1 MRRAAPIAATLTIA
15 LACSNGQ
22 KTPATTSTSTAEPTA
37 LHPDAV
43 AQIEALIAEKE
54 ARSPLERKIS
64 SQLLYQ
70 RDGRLPGYA
79 GKHPDLVPLTEVDAS
94 GRVLVDLKGEITAE
108 VLDLVGKFGGT
119 VVYAS
124 PAQQGARAWLPLEH
138 LETVA
143 AQPAVS
149 NIRPALAATTRRA
162 PAPYNAHKFGSASR
176 QARVAA
182 VKEAVRQAMVAPR
195 STAVAGDGLL
205 NVGAATS
212 QGDKAHAADRARK
225 FYGTDGTGVRVGVL
239 SDSDDFKEQS
249 IATGDLP
256 ADTVTVPGQDGR
268 PGSGEG
274 TAMMEIVHDV
284 APGAKLFFATA
295 FTSPESFA
303 DNIRTLRF
311 TYHCDV
317 IIDDV
322 IYFFESPF
330 EDDIIAQAVD
340 DVAADGA
347 LYFSSAGNEGSYG
360 DGTSGTW
367 EGDFLSA
374 GSNATLA
381 ALPSGYL
388 LHNWGDSIIS
398 NRIEATGGPLILHW
412 SDPGSLAN
420 PASANDY
427 DIFVL
432 DHNLRNVLVA
442 STDIQ
447 DGTGLPFEFVG
458 FLLGSNLRVVV
469 AKHVGAANRAIRV
482 VLFGGELGLATGG
495 ATYGHATARGA
506 MGVAAVDVAEAVGGV
521 FVAGNTTPV
530 ELFSSDGWRQVF
542 YNRNNLPIRG
552 GVTFGSGGGETRFKP
567 DLSAADGVSTTL
579 PSGSGLNPF
588 FGTSA
593 AAPHAGAV
601 AALLKS
607 AVPTATAAKIRA
619 AMLAAA
625 LDIEAQGS
633 DQQSGQGVVSAM
645 ESLQQVGA
653 KPAVFL
659 SFVSKTITGS
669 GGGSLQPGG
678 TGSVVVAVLNEGG
691 ATATAVTATL
701 TTSTPGVV
709 MISGSSAMPNIAPG
723 ATASNTTPFTFSI
736 NPAFPCGGNIQ
747 FQLSVAFTGRGTSPT
762 AFTFTTP
769 VGQPSSTA
777 TVFSFTGPR
786 ALIPDSNAAG
796 VNVPIPVSLSGALS
810 RVTFS
815 IDGTVCTNAIGAT
828 TVGLDHTWVGD
839 LVGKLTS
846 PSGTTVTLFSR
857 PGGTGNSGN
866 NFCQT
871 VLDDGASTS
880 IQNIAVAGA
889 PWTGTFQPAQP
900 LSTFNGEPAGGTWVL
915 NVSDLAF
922 LDTGGVNAVSLSLRG
937 YTCGP

>member
-1 MRRAAPIAATLTIA
+1 M
-15 LACSNGQ
+15 ACSNSSRPGS
-22 KTPATTSTSTAEPTA
+22 TTEPVS

-43 AQIEALIAEKE
+43 AQIESLIAEKE
-54 ARSPLERKIS
+54 ARTPIQRKIS
-64 SQLLYQ
+64 SQILYTK
-70 RDGRLPGYA
+70 DARLPGYA
-79 GKHPDLVPLTEVDAS
+79 GKHPDLVPLTETDAS
-94 GRVLVDLKGEITAE
+94 GRMLVDVKGEMTAE
-108 VLDLVGKFGGT
+108 VLDLVGKLGGT
-119 VVYAS
+119 VVSTAS
-124 PAQQGARAWLPLEH
+124 SGQGARVWISLEH
-138 LETVA
+138 VETLA
-143 AQPAVS
+143 AQPAV
-149 NIRPALAATTRRA
+149 NAVRPALLATTRRA
-162 PAPYNAHKFGSASR
+162 NPPYDAHKFGASTR
-176 QARVAA
+176 KERLAA
-182 VKEAVRQAMVAPR
+182 VKEALRQSLLAPV
-195 STAVAGDGLL
+195 STAADGALPNAGS
-205 NVGAATS
+205 VTS
-212 QGDKAHAADRARK
+212 QGSKAHGADRARK

-256 ADTVTVPGQDGR
+256 ADTVTVPGQSGR

-284 APGAKLFFATA
+284 APGAQLFFATA

-311 TYHCDV
+311 VYHCDV

-322 IYFFESPF
+322 IYYFESPF

-381 ALPSGYL
+381 ALPSGYT

-398 NRIEATGGPLILHW
+398 NRIEVSGGPLILHW

-420 PASANDY
+420 PASSNDY
-427 DIFVL
+427 DLFVL

-442 STDIQ
+442 ATDIQ
-447 DGTGLPFEFVG
+447 NGTQLPFEFLG
-458 FLLGSNLRVVV
+458 FLLSADLRVVV
-469 AKHVGAANRAIRV
+469 ARHNGAANRAIRV

-506 MGVAAVDVAEAVGGV
+506 MGVAAVDVAEAAGGE
-521 FVAGNTTPV
+521 FIPGNTTPV

-542 YNRNNLPIRG
+542 YNRDNTRIRG

-607 AVPTATAAKIRA
+607 AVPTATASKIRA
-619 AMLAAA
+619 SMLAGAV
-625 LDIEAQGS
+625 DIEAQDT
-633 DQQSGQGVVSAM
+633 DQQSGKGIVSAM
-645 ESLQQVGA
+645 NSLQQVGA

-659 SFVSKTITGS
+659 SLASLTTTGS
-669 GGGSLQPGG
+669 SGGFVVPGG
-678 TGSVVVAVLNEGG
+678 TGSIAFQVLNEGG
-691 ATATAVTATL
+691 ASATAVTATL
-701 TTSTPGVV
+701 S
-709 MISGSSAMPNIAPG
+709 SSSANVTVTGATSAIPDIAPG
-723 ATASNTTPFTFSI
+723 ATQGNATPLTFAVGSGATCGESI
-736 NPAFPCGGNIQ
+736 H
-747 FQLSVAFTGRGTSPT
+747 FQISVAFTGRGTNPMLFAFDVPVGRPSATAT
-762 AFTFTTP
+762 AF
-769 VGQPSSTA
+769 
-777 TVFSFTGPR
+777 SFAGPR
-786 ALIPDSNAAG
+786 AAIPDNNAAG
-796 VNVPIPVSLSGALS
+796 VNVPIPVTLGSAVSK
-810 RVTFS
+810 VTFS
-815 IDGTVCTNAIGAT
+815 IDGTVCSSAIGAT

-846 PSGTTVTLFSR
+846 PSGTTVTLFNR

-871 VLDDGASTS
+871 VLADGAANS
-880 IQNIAVAGA
+880 IQTIAVAGA
-889 PWTGTFQPAQP
+889 PWTGTFSPAQP
-900 LSTFNGEPAGGTWVL
+900 LSAFNGEVADGTWVL
-915 NVSDLAF
+915 NLSDLASI
-922 LDTGGVNAVSLSLRG
+922 DTGGVRAVTLSLSG
-937 YTCGP
+937 FDCSP